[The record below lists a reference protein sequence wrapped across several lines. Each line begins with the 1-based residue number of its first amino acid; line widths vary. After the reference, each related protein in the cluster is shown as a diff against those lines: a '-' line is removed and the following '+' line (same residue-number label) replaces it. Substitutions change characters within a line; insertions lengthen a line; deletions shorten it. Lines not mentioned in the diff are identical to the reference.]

1 MAPRVPGLFYSSKLQ
16 ASLAWWKIPQNF
28 TSNKVLRWIEHGVK
42 IEFKKGL
49 PFAPKPSAPKF
60 VDPQDVEFVIQELLK
75 GRKIGAY
82 QDLAQGGEQFLSRS
96 RVHTPPGKGKQRI
109 VHALCSLN
117 EATVKRQT
125 TYEDLRM
132 LTSVVRPQDFM
143 LSLDVESAYFHVPI
157 HPSHRKFFA
166 SHLALPLFVKNKF
179 IELQPGGYF
188 VCTRPDLAQVPSA
201 QTPPHLRHHYHQV
214 VEFSHAALPLGWTSS
229 PRIWT
234 SVMSVVAAALRRHG
248 MRTLLYVD
256 DLLIAC
262 SSFEEASRARLIIEE
277 TLLAAGIVRAP
288 LKGCFDTPTQTLPDH
303 LGFIIS
309 SLGKGALQVPE
320 RRCFALRRQARAL
333 LFEAAKN
340 RRLVDSNLLRRF
352 SGAAISCLPA
362 VPLAR
367 FHLREVFN
375 AQEQYKPK
383 SFLPQAAV
391 DSLLFWRNF
400 SLKSPENL
408 QELWPDQAS
417 TALYTDASG
426 TTGWGSVLEP
436 PHEATRSSAGWW
448 ASQELLEMIALKE
461 LKACRYGLLQN
472 VEALRHRTVKLYQDN
487 MAVVGA
493 LRKMSSKCPEIM
505 AVIKELV
512 PWLHDNKI
520 RLEVVYIRSEAN
532 LADAPSR
539 QRGLDMWSL
548 QASTQQ
554 ELLDKVQTT
563 LGSPICTDPFAC
575 RQSTVAPRFA
585 TPLHCRQSSA
595 FNGLLLD
602 WSPPFTVW
610 LNPPWHLLP
619 QVLEKVRV
627 SRARGILVYPFWPRQ
642 AWFQGVQQ
650 LSSEHYLLPP
660 PHLCVRPHHPGIVE
674 PFVNR
679 EVRLCAVVFDCA

>member
-1 MAPRVPGLFYSSKLQ
+1 MQCVLG
-16 ASLAWWKIPQNF
+16 AS
-28 TSNKVLRWIEHGVK
+28 
-42 IEFKKGL
+42 
-49 PFAPKPSAPKF
+49 
-60 VDPQDVEFVIQELLK
+60 
-75 GRKIGAY
+75 
-82 QDLAQGGEQFLSRS
+82 
-96 RVHTPPGKGKQRI
+96 
-109 VHALCSLN
+109 
-117 EATVKRQT
+117 
-125 TYEDLRM
+125 
-132 LTSVVRPQDFM
+132 
-143 LSLDVESAYFHVPI
+143 
-157 HPSHRKFFA
+157 
-166 SHLALPLFVKNKF
+166 
-179 IELQPGGYF
+179 
-188 VCTRPDLAQVPSA
+188 
-201 QTPPHLRHHYHQV
+201 
-214 VEFSHAALPLGWTSS
+214 
-229 PRIWT
+229 
-234 SVMSVVAAALRRHG
+234 
-248 MRTLLYVD
+248 
-256 DLLIAC
+256 
-262 SSFEEASRARLIIEE
+262 
-277 TLLAAGIVRAP
+277 
-288 LKGCFDTPTQTLPDH
+288 
-303 LGFIIS
+303 
-309 SLGKGALQVPE
+309 
-320 RRCFALRRQARAL
+320 
-333 LFEAAKN
+333 
-340 RRLVDSNLLRRF
+340 
-352 SGAAISCLPA
+352 ISCLP
-362 VPLAR
+362 VVSLAR
-367 FHLREVFN
+367 FHLHEVFN

-512 PWLHDNKI
+512 PWLHVNKI

-650 LSSEHYLLPP
+650 LSSDHYLLPP

-679 EVRLCAVVFDCA
+679 EVRLRAVVFDCA

>member
-1 MAPRVPGLFYSSKLQ
+1 MLTGRSASTSASDHSLFLPRPPYRPRPIGAKAVQPSLPSLKSSNRSSKWQRRLFLRAPLGDAVGHPGHLQ
-16 ASLAWWKIPQNF
+16 PSPSWRLPS
-28 TSNKVLRWIEHGVK
+28 SNERLRALKSFLFFGEKREHGACLAGSQAPESFGSASPATSCFR
-42 IEFKKGL
+42 EFNVARERKMCSPLVSRKGNQEHGTKGARIVL
-49 PFAPKPSAPKF
+49 LIQAAGQPGMVENPAELHLQQGPSLDRA
-60 VDPQDVEFVIQELLK
+60 VIQELLK

-512 PWLHDNKI
+512 PWLHVNKI

-539 QRGLDMWSL
+539 QRGFDMWSFHAL
-548 QASTQQ
+548 RS
-554 ELLDKVQTT
+554 K
-563 LGSPICTDPFAC
+563 
-575 RQSTVAPRFA
+575 
-585 TPLHCRQSSA
+585 SS
-595 FNGLLLD
+595 
-602 WSPPFTVW
+602 WTKSRPP
-610 LNPPWHLLP
+610 
-619 QVLEKVRV
+619 
-627 SRARGILVYPFWPRQ
+627 
-642 AWFQGVQQ
+642 
-650 LSSEHYLLPP
+650 
-660 PHLCVRPHHPGIVE
+660 
-674 PFVNR
+674 
-679 EVRLCAVVFDCA
+679 

>member
-157 HPSHRKFFA
+157 HPSHRKFFS

-288 LKGCFDTPTQTLPDH
+288 LKGCFDTSTQTLTDH

-610 LNPPWHLLP
+610 LNPPCHLLP

-660 PHLCVRPHHPGIVE
+660 PHLCVRPHHPDIVE

-679 EVRLCAVVFDCA
+679 EVRLRAVVFDCA